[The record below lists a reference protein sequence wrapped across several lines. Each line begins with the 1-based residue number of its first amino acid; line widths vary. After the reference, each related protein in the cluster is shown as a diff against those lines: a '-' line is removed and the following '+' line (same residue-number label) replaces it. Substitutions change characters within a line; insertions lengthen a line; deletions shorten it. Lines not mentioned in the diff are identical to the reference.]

1 MTTEPHPPKGGK
13 DRTVPMPAQVSEAL
27 AQHIAAYPPSTVTLP
42 WMTPAGKPGTLELMF
57 TTARG
62 GPLIR
67 GAFNAELW
75 RPARAAAG
83 LNNDRENGMHAL
95 RHHYASVLLR
105 GGVDIKRVSSY
116 LGHHSA
122 AFTLGV
128 YAHLM
133 PDDEE
138 RSLREIEAASP
149 DSPKARSP
157 A

>member
-1 MTTEPHPPKGGK
+1 VDDSG
-13 DRTVPMPAQVSEAL
+13 R
-27 AQHIAAYPPSTVTLP
+27 
-42 WMTPAGKPGTLELMF
+42 KPRTLELLF

-67 GAFNAELW
+67 AAFNAELW

-83 LNNDRENGMHAL
+83 LDNDRENGMHAL

-105 GGVDIKRVSSY
+105 GRVDIKRVSSY

-128 YAHLM
+128 YAHVM

-138 RSLREIEAASP
+138 RSLREIETALTPRPEQFNVASH
-149 DSPKARSP
+149 ATE